1 MKNTN
6 RYAVSLMSGIAFLLL
21 GSCSEKVSDDLGGAE
36 NETLD
41 IWMQNNRPDIPK
53 AEDGLYYKIY
63 ETEDSQDIDV
73 EWRNWVSVTYTGQAL
88 NGYFPENGGRFT
100 GDYYEN
106 FYPEI
111 ARELGTFSYF
121 CHYVPYLTNNN
132 ELLQYTLTPGATKVL
147 RQMQQ
152 GDSVEIF
159 MTSQHAYGSGG
170 YFSQLEGFE
179 GNKELEGNRPV
190 YMSMKLCEVIA
201 DPVKIDE
208 EKTIAYAVDEL
219 GLQAQDSIAENL
231 YLKLET
237 ELPGAAEIPL
247 DTTVTIWYVAKFT
260 DGFIFD
266 TNIDSLARELH
277 IYDEDEG
284 SYTPFSIT
292 YDNGEA
298 DDIVDG
304 LIEAVK
310 HMRVGEK
317 GTTVFS
323 SSWGYGAAG
332 DSNGKTLVQ
341 PYTPLVFE
349 VEVIAPEAEE

>member
-170 YFSQLEGFE
+170 YFSQLDGFE

-208 EKTIAYAVDEL
+208 EKTIAYKQYLISKNYAAASINSMLAAVNGLLSFLGWDDCKIKVVRIQRKVYCTEEKEL
-219 GLQAQDSIAENL
+219 SKIEYMRLLNASKNNIQLNLILQTICATGIRISE
-231 YLKLET
+231 LKYFT
-237 ELPGAAEIPL
+237 LPAI
-247 DTTVTIWYVAKFT
+247 K
-260 DGFIFD
+260 
-266 TNIDSLARELH
+266 R
-277 IYDEDEG
+277 
-284 SYTPFSIT
+284 
-292 YDNGEA
+292 GE
-298 DDIVDG
+298 VM
-304 LIEAVK
+304 VRCK
-310 HMRVGEK
+310 
-317 GTTVFS
+317 
-323 SSWGYGAAG
+323 
-332 DSNGKTLVQ
+332 NKTR
-341 PYTPLVFE
+341 TRIRF
-349 VEVIAPEAEE
+349 